1 MNFDMSERVGLLRFV
16 INFMRFGGIKLKSFR
31 QEGCCEIDSAAKKIQ

>member
-1 MNFDMSERVGLLRFV
+1 MNFEMSERVGLFRFV

-31 QEGCCEIDSAAKKIQ
+31 